1 MAQYET
7 KDFSGSVFKNERRRE
22 GKNDSQYAGSSM
34 IDGKEY
40 WTDIWVKNP
49 RIIDGEPNPDYKPD
63 KKTFFSLSFR
73 PKDKPAAAKT
83 PPARRAAPPRPPS
96 AEPDHSLADHDKEF

>member
-1 MAQYET
+1 MAYEQR
-7 KDFSGSVFKNERRRE
+7 DNSGSVFKSDRRRE
-22 GKNDSQYAGSSM
+22 GKNDPEYAGSSM

-49 RIIDGEPNPDYKPD
+49 KMINGQPNPDYKPD

-73 PKDKPAAAKT
+73 PKDKPAAAKSQ
-83 PPARRAAPPRPPS
+83 PPPRRAAPPRPPS
-96 AEPDHSLADHDKEF
+96 QEPDHSLGNERNF